1 MWVPEIWG
9 PYGCTG
15 LDTDLGMRE
24 TDAFGGEIRAR
35 EIHREMR
42 WRESRERCIG
52 GEGAGTE
59 CLGRKKIKNK
69 HEIFT
74 DGPSPTT

>member
-1 MWVPEIWG
+1 
-9 PYGCTG
+9 
-15 LDTDLGMRE
+15 MRE

-59 CLGRKKIKNK
+59 YLGRKK
-69 HEIFT
+69 
-74 DGPSPTT
+74 